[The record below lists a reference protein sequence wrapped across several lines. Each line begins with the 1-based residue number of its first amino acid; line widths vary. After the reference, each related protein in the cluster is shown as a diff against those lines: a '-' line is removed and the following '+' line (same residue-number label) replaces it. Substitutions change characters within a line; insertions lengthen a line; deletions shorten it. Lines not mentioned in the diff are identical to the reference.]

1 MATGTGYISRPTL
14 YGQVYP
20 DEDVGWVSTTGFPAH
35 KLDGTKINVG
45 MGSAVDISFDTK
57 LYFVGSKDFGGD
69 FIGDNPAV
77 GEEIIQLGRFDIVRY
92 TPPGES
98 NIISNVFSRP
108 LYTLIGTKG
117 SGAAGSAWPGY
128 DYIKYPPVPGVGPFG
143 GFRESYPSGELGA
156 SVKSNWDGTRV
167 VVGDPGWAA
176 NRVHVLTTSGTVTDA
191 LDTRWASGTVTEAII
206 QGPTASEFGRSVAIS
221 KDAANII
228 VVGAPRLNKI
238 YVYKAIS
245 STNWQLVYE
254 NGDNGIYQK
263 IRYDTNTY
271 YDMIPESQGVSHE
284 SFNRYGYSV
293 DITADGTRIVAG
305 APGNAVRFLHH
316 SNCKFLPN
324 TYAAETTTTSAVPHT
339 YIDRGSRL
347 ANTMSL
353 AVFGPFGRDNYL
365 QSIATLGWVRA
376 IESKNASWD
385 PTVQT
390 ETFYSPGD
398 ALPDVYF
405 SNTLTFTNFVG
416 EDTYDH
422 WFSNDGQVMTS
433 DPSVT
438 VEGENM
444 YIGWAGNEYS
454 NVNYISGG
462 VHVYARSTPGDYS
475 SGWSYVQFIKCPT
488 PDSAATFGY
497 GARYGS
503 VGVVV
508 SGDTMAISS
517 PGWCSAWRNLG
528 GYQIRNSSG
537 ISSSMSLDY
546 ASQPVLFGAA
556 DGDLAGESVVMLD
569 SGEALGAVGSGAT
582 AAAVVGSPN
591 GNSGTG
597 CVDVYIWGEDP
608 STVITSAVYADKFNV
623 YGSQYTAYGP
633 PSPLLLNDTWQRVGT
648 TITPPSDSYGLGNSE
663 FGYSIAASGDGTR
676 IAIGAP
682 GIPGTYPYDGDG
694 RYGGSVYI
702 YDWNSSTSAWVLDTR
717 IVSPNTSGYNK
728 NGNGTNGRFGHSV
741 SMSSDGNRVVV
752 GVPHYG
758 TSSSGLTTTGRVHV
772 YERDTNNWTE
782 MDGGVEYT
790 LWGNNGDLACSV
802 LDSSSIQPTAKF
814 GRSVS
819 MSSDGNRIAVGAP
832 GYTWY
837 ESGNLANQNPEHGC
851 ALVYDWNGSTGVGKW
866 HKGNSSLAE
875 ASIPHDTTTT
885 HVAGGPSY
893 GSNSGWSVSISG
905 DGSRMVVGA
914 PRYHAPNEQTLV
926 RGCAA
931 VYDIAG
937 AATVPS
943 TSMAGP
949 GSNPIIYETDGSK
962 QYELGRDVDISN
974 DGNRIAV
981 SGYFLNGET
990 LTGNSVTSCGIVRT
1004 YHWSVEVDDRPPPVG
1019 TGSTPNGTF
1028 RWNRMGMKTRNN
1040 AGGGS
1045 FYDTSSTEQGIYTNS
1060 YYGKTISLSGTGH
1073 LLAVGCPGGY
1083 WSGNPTSAA
1092 NGTTPG
1098 WVRVFNNS
1106 SNGSRYHF
1114 AYQGV
1119 YGGFENAGLEI
1130 GKVYIYKRVTVGS
1143 STSRWKLVQGVE
1155 LSQFGSNGPGSQYY
1169 NAEQFPYGEPAKTF
1183 GFNVR
1188 FGWDLALKDDHLV
1201 ISSDTTRH
1209 GSTDPNQ
1216 NWNITGQGQVYVFT
1230 RNTPGDRNSSWSWRR
1245 TLDPREG
1252 NLWRTAQSTSNS
1264 GGVTTRE
1271 RFGYRVV
1278 IDGDSTNGYTIA
1290 ASAPDRDIQPITGTG
1305 TLVRGGAVF
1314 IFKGSG
1320 DTWSTQGYFNGFD
1333 ALLATDRQAGQNF
1346 GVTLSLD
1353 GNTLAIA
1360 AAEYSNSAVAQ
1371 GIPTSG
1377 ASYVFARS
1385 VDNVWIQTAKLEDET
1400 WFIGSELIVKDDTIY
1415 TLSRFPISL
1424 GTGAL
1429 QIYHRHNPG
1438 ELNSDWFLYKT
1449 IFPATFPHTGVG
1461 GVFEGVPGLQTN
1473 RSMGF
1478 TGYMYHANN
1487 SLYISVEGRR
1497 TGYNNSTNYV
1507 NGIMELRESDYYTR
1521 VSKES
1526 LGIPLIMGSELHG
1539 YTEDMFV
1546 GNEYNPTTGYSG
1558 HVPNDTAFDFTAM
1571 GTCVRISPDG
1581 ARIIAGSPR
1590 YSLDGT
1596 TLATHVGK
1604 IESWEW
1610 QEDLN
1615 AESTVNTIDEPVIQ
1629 GFWNKY
1635 PSAIVGSS
1643 AGGRMG
1649 ESFNLDYQGDR
1660 LAVLIKHPPRL
1671 VNENNNLRSGYTVQ
1685 PIPHAGSLHVFDWS
1699 GTNWFEATEEIF
1711 FPNQNPFTGPIDGHP
1726 TLDPINTSNVM
1737 QFTVPD
1743 DSVNDHFGDVA
1754 ICSGDVV
1761 ISGCVNWTSSTVDNI
1776 QKYVGPPGAVESHF
1790 FTLAQNVRGNT
1801 VIGGSLSSD
1810 IVYVGTNDGST
1821 NTSTADEKRISFGGT
1836 YASDNTYDSASI
1848 QNRIIYY
1855 DPNNRDPDQQG
1866 FSELLISK
1874 RFSNSITNEGAVDQ
1888 VRIKAAEF
1896 HLDEYISSDTLL
1908 EQKPALTKNALGD
1921 FKINP
1926 EFIMPHESATA
1937 NIKAK
1942 LDVEGDTFIRRRL
1955 NAGYYPGNQLKGIE
1969 KLPWRIFFDTRN
1981 REIVKKIT
1989 LTSYLFTGDSLVSNV
2004 VTQRVSPGG
2013 DWGRHDTIGNIYW
2026 ECSHDSSGGFLTLSN
2041 VTSSVST
2048 TGFNGMA
2055 NSDVKSADN
2064 KYVTKFSLWL
2074 QIPELH
2080 SSSTYQYVHTLAERS
2095 ALDISPTHN
2104 PAVATHPPNPSYSN
2118 GKVIKIKMAGSSPPS
2133 PIPAYSLLIEVP
2145 GTLGSWRVAGTLDSI
2160 IPTAQTGAFGS
2171 GSIDGFKQNTWYHVY
2186 AEINSS
2192 YALEDQVIKVNNQV
2206 LPLSLLSGSVSPYDA
2221 PGLAGIYDTIGSRIP
2236 GPLSFDYFGTATDIS
2251 DTGEWLVA
2259 GGDANGR
2266 PSLGK
2271 VGVYKFTPNGWK
2283 LQGNSVLGTS
2293 NGDMF
2298 GTSVAV
2304 SNPIPLVND
2313 SGIVYPNL
2321 AHYPRFVV
2329 GTPKS
2334 DVNGVNSGSVKMF
2347 GWPSPNWS
2355 GVTDDWVQ
2363 IGSTL
2368 TGSAADSLFG
2378 SQVDISNDGRYVAVA
2393 SRQGIHIYNW
2403 GGGAWTINGQTF
2415 YAHTSSGNWYGGGGI
2430 LLTVTP
2436 SGTEPPRL
2444 KFSDQ
2449 GDYLIGSRPVG
2460 TGSTVGE
2467 ITVWQK
2473 ANFWKATS
2481 GTTGAVQYGNK
2492 ISVSGSFFG
2501 HCVDISSD
2509 GQTVAFSVSRVN
2521 FVGAPVKDV
2530 RVYTYNAG
2538 TWSQKGATL
2547 TGVGALYESFG
2558 VGGDTA
2564 QTTGNRRQVALSGD
2578 GNRLV
2583 VGSPAYLDGSRG
2595 VVPNHQGAVYVFNYI
2610 SGAWVLDNVT
2620 STPPVGTHPG
2630 GSVTLVSSDFTTS
2643 TPQSLSF
2650 GSSVAISKNGN
2661 RIVVGEKSSSFGGY
2675 DSGAVTVYSPD
2686 KNIQHWIGDSRF
2698 SVGSYLDAETPTG
2711 IKMGNFAFETYNP
2724 FLESPSWTDP
2734 TTNIPVVCAHPTCQ
2748 DLYEHG
2754 SPSEKLVSGGDLRI
2768 LNNMYIGQNTT
2779 DGQLTTQNNPGI
2791 VPVFYV
2797 DNLSNRVGV
2806 NIDFPQESLHVVG
2819 NILAT
2824 RKPNET
2830 STYVKVF
2837 SEESTVSSPNSNES
2851 GFQIEAHSASGGRGI
2866 FKMFMTD
2873 DNQDVLNFVNDLYP
2887 ATQPITIWR
2896 NAVAINMN
2904 PTTARAGY
2912 WVNPSSAMASG
2923 YVLRV
2928 DGGVEIN
2935 VPAGQ
2940 VKIDNYGVKFGTVN
2954 SNAYFGFGDANS
2966 AGWSTN
2972 SSSFTFMSPVLVNSA
2987 GNINAANNISCR
2999 RIFANYS
3006 GSQISGFVAHTSH
3019 PYSHYA
3025 HTHSDDRIKYN
3036 ETPITD
3042 NLALINKLV
3051 PKRYEKISKIP
3062 EGAVGTWIPTDEE
3075 WENVKAPE
3083 PDGGPINID
3092 PEFKI
3097 QPIKDWHYEDG
3108 FIAQELLADPV
3119 TRHLVK
3125 GVEEQVLTEYLFEES
3140 YDRLSDEEK
3149 SEWTIVPDDERKDYW
3164 EEDEVHYQK
3173 KKLTQTPLKVH
3184 MNAINVASVGAIQE
3198 LSGIIDAEKAY
3209 VQELKNDLD
3218 TEKTKNIELSNRIY
3232 VVEQLYQGLLERV
3245 VQLESS

>member
-20 DEDVGWVSTTGFPAH
+20 GEDVGWVSTTGFPAH
-35 KLDGTKINVG
+35 KLDGTKLNVG

-98 NIISNVFSRP
+98 DIISNVFSRP

-117 SGAAGSAWPGY
+117 SGTAGSTWPGY
-128 DYIKYPPVPGVGPFG
+128 DYIKYPYG
-143 GFRESYPSGELGA
+143 YPSGELGA

-167 VVGDPGWAA
+167 VIGEPGHSA
-176 NRVHVLTTSGTVTDA
+176 NRVHVLTTSGTVTGL

-254 NGDNGIYQK
+254 NGDSGIYQK

-271 YDMIPESQGVSHE
+271 YDMVPDSQAASQNE

-293 DITADGTRIVAG
+293 DITPDGTRIVAG
-305 APGNAVRFLHH
+305 APGNAVRLLHN
-316 SNCKFLPN
+316 SNCSFLPN
-324 TYAAETTTTSAVPHT
+324 TYAAETISTSAVPHT
-339 YIDRGSRL
+339 YIDRGSRYYNADNPL
-347 ANTMSL
+347 
-353 AVFGPFGRDNYL
+353 FGAFGRDDYL

-385 PTVQT
+385 PSVQT
-390 ETFYSPGD
+390 ETFYSPSD
-398 ALPDVYF
+398 TLPNVYF

-422 WFSNDGQVMTS
+422 WFTDTGQVFTS
-433 DPSVT
+433 DPAVT
-438 VEGENM
+438 VEGDNM

-454 NVNYISGG
+454 NVNRTSGG
-462 VHVYARSTPGDYS
+462 VHVYTRSTPGDYS
-475 SGWSYVQFIKCPT
+475 SGWSYVQFIKCPI
-488 PDSAATFGY
+488 PDGAAQFGY
-497 GARYGS
+497 GSRYGKG
-503 VGVVV
+503 GVRVN
-508 SGDTMAISS
+508 GDTMAISS

-528 GYQIRNSSG
+528 GYQIHNNSG

-546 ASQPVLFGAA
+546 ASQPVLFGAV

-591 GNSGTG
+591 GNGGTG

-608 STVITSAVYADKFNV
+608 STVITSAVYADKLTT

-633 PSPLLLNDTWQRVGT
+633 PSPLLLNDTWQRVGA
-648 TITPPSDSYGLGNSE
+648 TITPPSDSYGLGNGE
-663 FGYSIAASGDGTR
+663 FGYSIAASSDGTR

-682 GIPGTYPYDGDG
+682 GIPGTYPYTGDG

-702 YDWNSSTSAWVLDTR
+702 YDWNSSTSAWVLDRR
-717 IVSPNTSGYNK
+717 IVSPNTAGYNK
-728 NGNGTNGRFGHSV
+728 SGNGTNGRFGHSV
-741 SMSSDGNRVVV
+741 SMSSDGERVVV
-752 GVPHYG
+752 GVPDYG
-758 TSSSGLTTTGRVHV
+758 SSATTGRVHV
-772 YERDTNNWTE
+772 YERGTANLSYLRWLE
-782 MDGGVEYT
+782 MDAGVESY
-790 LWGNNGDLACSV
+790 GNGDLVSSV
-802 LDSSSIQPTAKF
+802 LEFSSNQPTAKF
-814 GRSVS
+814 GHSVS
-819 MSSDGNRIAVGAP
+819 MSADGDRIVVGAP
-832 GYTWY
+832 GYVY
-837 ESGNLANQNPEHGC
+837 SQPSNNGNQNPDHGC
-851 ALVYDWNGSTGVGKW
+851 AVVYDFAGSPAKWN
-866 HKGNSSLAE
+866 KGNTPFTS
-875 ASIPHDTTTT
+875 ASIPHDPSATN
-885 HVAGGPSY
+885 ASGGLSWLNPTY
-893 GSNSGWSVSISG
+893 GSKSGWSVAISG

-914 PRYHAPNEQTLV
+914 PRYHAPNDFSYV

-931 VYDIAG
+931 VYDI
-937 AATVPS
+937 TTPS
-943 TSMAGP
+943 TSYTSHTLVGD
-949 GSNPIIYETDGSK
+949 IIRETDGSK
-962 QYELGRDVDISN
+962 RYELGRDVDISN

-1004 YHWSVEVDDRPPPVG
+1004 YHWSVEVDDQPPPVG
-1019 TGSTPNGTF
+1019 TGPTPNGTF
-1028 RWNRMGMKTRNN
+1028 RWNRLGMKTRNN
-1040 AGGGS
+1040 SGGGS
-1045 FYDTSSTEQGIYTNS
+1045 FYDTSSSEQGIYTNS
-1060 YYGKTISLSGTGH
+1060 YYGKSISLSSTGH

-1098 WVRVFNNS
+1098 WVRVFSNS
-1106 SNGSRYHF
+1106 SNGSRYHYAF
-1114 AYQGV
+1114 TGV

-1130 GKVYIYKRVTVGS
+1130 GKVYIYKRVTAGS
-1143 STSRWKLVQGVE
+1143 STSKWKLVQGLE
-1155 LSQFGSNGPGSQYY
+1155 ASQFGSNGPGSQYY
-1169 NAEQFPYGEPAKTF
+1169 NAEQFPYGEPAKMF

-1188 FGWDLALKDDHLV
+1188 FGWDLDLKDDHLV
-1201 ISSDTTRH
+1201 VSSDTTRH

-1252 NLWRTAQSTSNS
+1252 NLWRTTQSTSVS

-1305 TLVRGGAVF
+1305 TLTQGGAVF

-1333 ALLATDRQAGQNF
+1333 ALLATDRKAGQNF

-1353 GNTLAIA
+1353 GDTLAIA
-1360 AAEYSNSAVAQ
+1360 ASAYSNSAVAQ
-1371 GIPTSG
+1371 GAPTSG

-1385 VDNVWIQTAKLEDET
+1385 VDNVWIQTAKLADET
-1400 WFIGSELIVKDDTIY
+1400 WFIGYELIVKDDTIY
-1415 TLSRFPISL
+1415 TLSVYPTSL
-1424 GTGAL
+1424 GTGAV

-1449 IFPATFPHTGVG
+1449 ILPSTFPHTGVG
-1461 GVFEGVPGLQTN
+1461 GVMSSVPGLQTN
-1473 RSMGF
+1473 QAMGF

-1487 SLYISVEGRR
+1487 SLYISVEARR
-1497 TGYNNSTNYV
+1497 TGYNNSTVYID
-1507 NGIMELRESDYYTR
+1507 GIMELRESDFYSR

-1526 LGIPLIMGSELHG
+1526 LGIPLVMGSELHG

-1546 GNEYNPTTGYSG
+1546 GNEYNPTTGSSG

-1635 PSAIVGSS
+1635 PSALVGSS

-1671 VNENNNLRSGYTVQ
+1671 TNENNQSRSGYTVQ

-1699 GTNWFEATEEIF
+1699 GTNWFEATEEVF
-1711 FPNQNPFTGPIDGHP
+1711 FPDQTPFTGPINGHP

-1737 QFTVPD
+1737 QFTVSD

-1989 LTSYLFTGDSLVSNV
+1989 LTSNLDTGDTLVSNV

-2013 DWGRHDTIGNIYW
+2013 DWGRHDTIGNISF

-2041 VTSSVST
+2041 ITSTVST
-2048 TGFNGMA
+2048 TGFNGMT

-2064 KYVTKFSLWL
+2064 KYVTKFSFWL

-2080 SSSTYQYVHTLAERS
+2080 SSDTYQYVYTLAERS
-2095 ALDISPTHN
+2095 AFGLSKTYNVPL
-2104 PAVATHPPNPSYSN
+2104 ATHSPNPSYNN
-2118 GKVIKIKMAGSSPPS
+2118 GKVVKIKMAGSSPPS

-2145 GTLGSWRVAGTLDSI
+2145 GTLGPWRVAGTLDSI
-2160 IPTAQTGAFGS
+2160 IPTAQTGVFGA
-2171 GSIDGFKQNTWYHVY
+2171 GDIDGFKQNTWYHVY
-2186 AEINSS
+2186 AEVNSS
-2192 YALEDQVIKVNNQV
+2192 YALEDQVIKVNNQA

-2221 PGLAGIYDTIGSRIP
+2221 PGLAGVYDVIGSRIP
-2236 GPLSFDYFGTATDIS
+2236 GPLSFDYFGTATDIN

-2266 PSLGK
+2266 PAIGK
-2271 VGVYKFTPNGWK
+2271 VSVYKFTANGWK
-2283 LQGNSVLGTS
+2283 LQGNSILGTS
-2293 NGDMF
+2293 NGDKF

-2304 SNPIPLVND
+2304 SNPIPLIND
-2313 SGIVYPNL
+2313 SSIVYPNL
-2321 AHYPRFVV
+2321 AYPRFVV
-2329 GTPKS
+2329 GTPNS

-2347 GWPSPNWS
+2347 GWPSPDWS
-2355 GVTDDWVQ
+2355 GVTNDWVQ

-2368 TGSAADSLFG
+2368 TGPAADSLFG

-2403 GGGAWTINGQTF
+2403 GGGAGTINGETF
-2415 YAHTSSGNWYGGGGI
+2415 YPHSSGNNWQSSGGI
-2430 LLTVTP
+2430 PTLITLTVTP

-2449 GDYLIGSRPVG
+2449 GGYLIGSRPVG
-2460 TGSTVGE
+2460 TSSTVGE
-2467 ITVWQK
+2467 ITVWQQVNNW
-2473 ANFWKATS
+2473 AGFS
-2481 GTTGAVQYGNK
+2481 ILGNK
-2492 ISVSGSFFG
+2492 ISVSARFSG

-2509 GQTVAFSVSRVN
+2509 GQTIAFSVTSSA
-2521 FVGAPVKDV
+2521 GSEV
-2530 RVYTYNAG
+2530 RVYTAPSTMTG
-2538 TWSQKGATL
+2538 TWTQKGATL
-2547 TGVGALYESFG
+2547 TGVTSTEAFG
-2558 VGGDTA
+2558 VGKGDINYA
-2564 QTTGNRRQVALSGD
+2564 TGNRRQVALSGD

-2583 VGSPAYLDGSRG
+2583 VGSPAYTDSADNRG
-2595 VVPNHQGAVYVFNYI
+2595 AIYVFNYI
-2610 SGAWVLDNVT
+2610 SGAWVLDNIT

-2643 TPQSLSF
+2643 ISQSLSF

-2661 RIVVGEKSSSFGGY
+2661 RIVVGERSSDSGGY

-2724 FLESPSWTDP
+2724 FLDSPSWTDP

-2824 RKPNET
+2824 RKPSES

-2837 SEESTVSSPNSNES
+2837 SEQSSGGGSNES
-2851 GFQIEAHSASGGRGI
+2851 GFQIEAHNASNQQGI

-2873 DNQDVLNFVNDLYP
+2873 DNQDVLNFVNQLYP
-2887 ATQPITIWR
+2887 VTQPLTLWR
-2896 NAVAINMN
+2896 NAVGINMD
-2904 PTTARAGY
+2904 PVTARAGN
-2912 WVNPSSAMASG
+2912 WVQPSSAMPEG

-2935 VPAGQ
+2935 VPAGTL
-2940 VKIDNYGVKFGTVN
+2940 KIDNYGVKFGTNVT
-2954 SNAYFGFGDANS
+2954 SAYFGFGDPNQAGFTGGTAAPTQITYMAPTWINS
-2966 AGWSTN
+2966 AGY
-2972 SSSFTFMSPVLVNSA
+2972 MSA
-2987 GNINAANNISCR
+2987 QGDI
-2999 RIFANYS
+2999 
-3006 GSQISGFVAHTSH
+3006 ISGNNVRCQRIQCFIQGSSIPGFAPVHAH
-3019 PYSHYA
+3019 YYA
-3025 HTHSDDRIKYN
+3025 SSNHGHSQLHTHYYSDDRIKYN

-3042 NLALINKLV
+3042 NLTLINKLI
-3051 PKRYEKISKIP
+3051 PKRYEKISRVP
-3062 EGAVGTWIPTDEE
+3062 DGAAGIWIPTDEE
-3075 WENVKAPE
+3075 WENIKAPE

-3092 PEFKI
+3092 PEFEV

-3119 TRHLVK
+3119 TSYLVK

-3164 EEDEVHYQK
+3164 REGEVHYQK
-3173 KKLTQTPLKVH
+3173 AKLTQTPLMVN
-3184 MNAINVASVGAIQE
+3184 MNAISVASVGAIQE
-3198 LSGIIDAEKAY
+3198 LSGIIDTEKDRIA
-3209 VQELKNDLD
+3209 VLETDLD
-3218 TEKTKNIELSNRIY
+3218 REKLKTTNLQERIL
-3232 VVEQLYQGLLERV
+3232 VMEQAYYALLERV
-3245 VQLESS
+3245 SNLENN

>member
-77 GEEIIQLGRFDIVRY
+77 GEEIRQLGRFDIVRY

-98 NIISNVFSRP
+98 DIISNVFSRP

-117 SGAAGSAWPGY
+117 AGNSGSTWPGY
-128 DYIKYPPVPGVGPFG
+128 DYIKYPNF
-143 GFRESYPSGELGA
+143 SYPSGELGA

-167 VVGDPGWAA
+167 VVGEPGWAA
-176 NRVHVLTTSGTVTDA
+176 NRVHVLTTSGTITGA

-254 NGDNGIYQK
+254 NGDSGIYQK
-263 IRYDTNTY
+263 IRYDANTY
-271 YDMIPESQGVSHE
+271 YDMVPDSQAQYTSGFDQHNK

-293 DITADGTRIVAG
+293 DITPDGTRIVAG
-305 APGNAVRFLHH
+305 APGNAVRLLHN
-316 SNCKFLPN
+316 SNCSFLPN
-324 TYAAETTTTSAVPHT
+324 TYAAETISTSAVPHT
-339 YIDRGSRL
+339 YIDRGSRYYNADNPL
-347 ANTMSL
+347 
-353 AVFGPFGRDNYL
+353 FGAFGRDDYL

-385 PTVQT
+385 PNVQT

-405 SNTLTFTNFVG
+405 SNTLTQTNFIG
-416 EDTYDH
+416 EASYDH
-422 WFSNDGQVMTS
+422 WFTDNHYSINGDPPVTTVDG
-433 DPSVT
+433 D
-438 VEGENM
+438 NL
-444 YIGWAGNEYS
+444 YIAHKSNEYS
-454 NVNYISGG
+454 NVNDNDGG
-462 VHVYARSTPGDYS
+462 IHVYARSTPGDYN

-488 PDSAATFGY
+488 PDGMSNFGAAG
-497 GARYGS
+497 RYGS

-508 SGDTMAISS
+508 DGDTMAVSS
-517 PGWCSAWRNLG
+517 TGWSSAWRSVG
-528 GYQIRNSSG
+528 GYMLHRQTDIT
-537 ISSSMSLDY
+537 SSMSLDY
-546 ASQPVLFGAA
+546 ASQPILVGAA

-582 AAAVVGSPN
+582 AATVVGSPN
-591 GNSGTG
+591 GNGGTG
-597 CVDVYIWGEDP
+597 CVDVYIWGEDS
-608 STVITSAVYADKFNV
+608 STAITSAVYADKVNT
-623 YGSQYTAYGP
+623 YAQQYTYGP
-633 PSPLLLNDTWQRVGT
+633 PSPLLLNDTWQRVGA
-648 TITPPSDSYGLGNSE
+648 TITPPSDSYGVGNSE
-663 FGYSIAASGDGTR
+663 FGYSVAASGDGTR

-682 GIPGTYPYDGDG
+682 GIPGTYPYYGQG
-694 RYGGSVYI
+694 QYGGSVYI
-702 YDWNSSTSAWVLDTR
+702 YDWNSSTNAWVLDTR

-728 NGNGTNGRFGHSV
+728 SGNGTNGRFGHSV

-758 TSSSGLTTTGRVHV
+758 SVGVTTGRVHV

-782 MDGGVEYT
+782 MNGGVESY
-790 LWGNNGDLACSV
+790 GNGDLASSV
-802 LDSSSIQPTAKF
+802 LQFSSNQPTAKF
-814 GRSVS
+814 GHSVS

-832 GYTWY
+832 GFTWH

-866 HKGNSSLAE
+866 HRGNSSFAE
-875 ASIPHDTTTT
+875 ASIAHHTTVT

-893 GSNSGWSVSISG
+893 GTNSGWSVSISG
-905 DGSRMVVGA
+905 DGSRMIVGA
-914 PRYHAPNEQTLV
+914 PRYHAPNEQTIV

-937 AATVPS
+937 AATMPP
-943 TSMAGP
+943 TSIVGP
-949 GSNPIIYETDGSK
+949 GSNSNPPVIYETDGSK
-962 QYELGRDVDISN
+962 QFELGRDVDISN

-1004 YHWSVEVDDRPPPVG
+1004 YHWSVEVDDQPPPVG
-1019 TGSTPNGTF
+1019 TGPTPNGTF
-1028 RWNRMGMKTRNN
+1028 RWNRMGMKTRSNV
-1040 AGGGS
+1040 GGVSSGI
-1045 FYDTSSTEQGIYTNS
+1045 DTSSTEQGIYTNS
-1060 YYGKTISLSGTGH
+1060 YYGKTISLSSTGH

-1098 WVRVFNNS
+1098 WVRVFNNT
-1106 SNGSRYHF
+1106 SNGSRF
-1114 AYQGV
+1114 SWAYPNTGGSF
-1119 YGGFENAGLEI
+1119 GGFEYAGLEI
-1130 GKVYIYKRVTVGS
+1130 GKVYIYKRVTAGS
-1143 STSRWKLVQGVE
+1143 PTSRWKLVQGVE
-1155 LSQFGSNGPGSQYY
+1155 ASEFGSNGPGSQYY
-1169 NAEQFPYGEPAKTF
+1169 NAEQFPYGEPVRRS
-1183 GFNVR
+1183 GFNQR
-1188 FGWDLALKDDHLV
+1188 FGWSLALKDDHLV
-1201 ISSDTTRH
+1201 VSSDTARH

-1252 NLWRTAQSTSNS
+1252 NLWRTTQSTFLA

-1271 RFGYRVV
+1271 RFGYLVV

-1290 ASAPDRDIQPITGTG
+1290 ASAPDRDIQPITGTS

-1314 IFKGSG
+1314 VFNGSG
-1320 DTWSTQGYFNGFD
+1320 NTWSTQGYFNGFD
-1333 ALLATDRQAGQNF
+1333 ALLATDRKVGQNF
-1346 GVTLSLD
+1346 GVSLSLD
-1353 GNTLAIA
+1353 GDTLVVGG
-1360 AAEYSNSAVAQ
+1360 AEYSNSAVAQ
-1371 GIPTSG
+1371 GPVSSG

-1385 VDNVWIQTAKLEDET
+1385 VDNVWIQTTKLVDEN
-1400 WFIGSELIVKDDTIY
+1400 WFIGFEVIVKGDTIY
-1415 TLSRFPISL
+1415 TLSRYPLDYLVALNPSSDT
-1424 GTGAL
+1424 TGAVH
-1429 QIYHRHNPG
+1429 IYHRHNPG
-1438 ELNSDWFLYKT
+1438 ELNSDWFLHKT
-1449 IFPATFPHTGVG
+1449 IIPSTFPSAMSSIPAVWTNVRVTGTVRY
-1461 GVFEGVPGLQTN
+1461 LD
-1473 RSMGF
+1473 
-1478 TGYMYHANN
+1478 GYMCYANN
-1487 SLYISVEGRR
+1487 SLYIGVTGNR
-1497 TGYNNSTNYV
+1497 TGPNNFSVYV
-1507 NGIMELRESDYYTR
+1507 NGVMEVRESDYYTR

-1615 AESTVNTIDEPVIQ
+1615 AESTANTIDEPVIQ

-1635 PSAIVGSS
+1635 PSALVGSS

-1671 VNENNNLRSGYTVQ
+1671 INENNQTKSGYTVQ

-1699 GTNWFEATEEIF
+1699 GTNWFEATEELF
-1711 FPNQNPFTGPIDGHP
+1711 FPDQIPFTGPIDGHP

-1737 QFTVPD
+1737 QFTVSD

-1761 ISGCVNWTSSTVDNI
+1761 ISGCVDWTSSTVDNI
-1776 QKYVGPPGAVESHF
+1776 QKYVGSPGAVESHF

-1981 REIVKKIT
+1981 RELVKKIT
-1989 LTSYLFTGDSLVSNV
+1989 LTPNLDTGDTLMSNV

-2041 VTSSVST
+2041 ITSTVST
-2048 TGFNGMA
+2048 TGFNGMT

-2064 KYVTKFSLWL
+2064 KYVTKFSFWL

-2080 SSSTYQYVHTLAERS
+2080 SSSTYQYVYTLAERS
-2095 ALDISPTHN
+2095 AFDLSPTYN
-2104 PAVATHPPNPSYSN
+2104 VPSATHPSNPSYNN
-2118 GKVIKIKMAGSSPPS
+2118 GKVVKIKMAGSSPPS

-2160 IPTAQTGAFGS
+2160 IPTAQTGTFG
-2171 GSIDGFKQNTWYHVY
+2171 GGDIDGFKQNTWYHVY
-2186 AEINSS
+2186 AEVNSS
-2192 YALEDQVIKVNNQV
+2192 YALEDQVIKVNNQA

-2221 PGLAGIYDTIGSRIP
+2221 PGLTGIYDVIGSRIP
-2236 GPLSFDYFGTATDIS
+2236 GPLSFDYFGTATDIN

-2266 PSLGK
+2266 PAIGK
-2271 VGVYKFTPNGWK
+2271 VSVYKYTPNGWK
-2283 LQGNSVLGTS
+2283 LQGNSILGTS

-2313 SGIVYPNL
+2313 AGIVYPNL
-2321 AHYPRFVV
+2321 AYPRFVV

-2334 DVNGVNSGSVKMF
+2334 DVNGVDSGSVKMF

-2355 GVTDDWVQ
+2355 GVTNDWVQ

-2393 SRQGIHIYNW
+2393 SRQGIHVYKW
-2403 GGGAWTINGQTF
+2403 GGGASAT
-2415 YAHTSSGNWYGGGGI
+2415 HTSYGNWDGGGGI

-2449 GDYLIGSRPVG
+2449 GGYLVGSRPVG
-2460 TGSTVGE
+2460 TSSTVGE
-2467 ITVWQK
+2467 ITVWQQLNNW
-2473 ANFWKATS
+2473 AGFS
-2481 GTTGAVQYGNK
+2481 ILGNK
-2492 ISVSGSFFG
+2492 ISVSARFSG

-2509 GQTVAFSVSRVN
+2509 GQTIAFSVTSSA
-2521 FVGAPVKDV
+2521 GSEV
-2530 RVYTYNAG
+2530 RVYTAPSTMTG
-2538 TWSQKGATL
+2538 TWTQKGATL
-2547 TGVGALYESFG
+2547 TGVTSTEAFG
-2558 VGGDTA
+2558 VGKGDINYA
-2564 QTTGNRRQVALSGD
+2564 TGNRRQVALSGD

-2583 VGSPAYLDGSRG
+2583 VGSPAYTDSADNRG
-2595 VVPNHQGAVYVFNYI
+2595 AIYVFNYI
-2610 SGAWVLDNVT
+2610 SGAWVLDNIT

-2643 TPQSLSF
+2643 ISQSLSF

-2661 RIVVGEKSSSFGGY
+2661 RIVVGERSSDSGGY

-2724 FLESPSWTDP
+2724 FLDSPSWTDP

-2824 RKPNET
+2824 RKPSES

-2837 SEESTVSSPNSNES
+2837 SEQSSGGGSNES
-2851 GFQIEAHSASGGRGI
+2851 GFQIEAHNASNQQGI

-2873 DNQDVLNFVNDLYP
+2873 DNQDVLNFVNQLYP
-2887 ATQPITIWR
+2887 VTQPLTLWR
-2896 NAVAINMN
+2896 NAVGINMD
-2904 PTTARAGY
+2904 PVTARAGN
-2912 WVNPSSAMASG
+2912 WVQPSSAMPEG

-2935 VPAGQ
+2935 VPAGTL
-2940 VKIDNYGVKFGTVN
+2940 KIDNYGVKFGTNVT
-2954 SNAYFGFGDANS
+2954 SAYFGFGDPNQAGFTGGTVAPTQITYMAPTWINS
-2966 AGWSTN
+2966 AGY
-2972 SSSFTFMSPVLVNSA
+2972 MSA
-2987 GNINAANNISCR
+2987 QGDI
-2999 RIFANYS
+2999 
-3006 GSQISGFVAHTSH
+3006 ISGNNVRCQRIQCFLQGSSIPGFAPVHAH
-3019 PYSHYA
+3019 YYA
-3025 HTHSDDRIKYN
+3025 SSNHGHSQLHTHYYSDDRIKYN

-3042 NLALINKLV
+3042 NLTLINKLI
-3051 PKRYEKISKIP
+3051 PKRYEKISRVP
-3062 EGAVGTWIPTDEE
+3062 DGAAGIWIPTDEE
-3075 WENVKAPE
+3075 WENIKAPE

-3092 PEFKI
+3092 PEFEV

-3119 TRHLVK
+3119 TSYLVK

-3164 EEDEVHYQK
+3164 REGEVHYQK
-3173 KKLTQTPLKVH
+3173 AKLTQTPLMVN
-3184 MNAINVASVGAIQE
+3184 MNAINVASVGAIHE